1 MQSPASA
8 LEWQFKALTDIWTG
22 NLDRHG
28 NRLIPTGLIGSIRWW
43 LEILVRGLGGK
54 ACDPTSP
61 ERCPGH
67 NKKPTEPGHRCVVC
81 ELFGCTGW
89 ARKFRLMI
97 LDSQGNVIQ
106 GQIRANTEFTL
117 RFIPLRPIRD
127 EEWCL
132 LDLTLRLIADYGAIG
147 GKTVLKPSDEWG
159 LADLGAED
167 FEEQN
172 AQVRVR
178 HARQSLPLREGDII
192 KEVGNRDIYTLSDLQ
207 SELLGKQHG
216 ERIEVTV
223 LRGEQGSWIE
233 KQMECWIGKRHHQ
246 DFGLISYEQGP
257 PHWKC
262 EKSCEHLKNY
272 VAQPQWRKAPHTYDE
287 QGCRHDFS
295 WASLENFW
303 CVKGRYLA
311 RQDADK
317 STFNAVIGRK
327 QPKNEAQEL
336 EQDND
341 INRWLAGRQQESKKV
356 FSFKHPEEGG
366 RTFGFVKPPTVD
378 FEKIKTRLGNVWTG
392 FNSNNEFKDGR
403 VILDELCRQK
413 DSPHGG
419 TP

>member
-1 MQSPASA
+1 M
-8 LEWQFKALTDIWTG
+8 EWKFKALTDIWTG
-22 NLDRHG
+22 DIEG
-28 NRLIPTGLIGSIRWW
+28 KYERLIPTGLMGSIRWW
-43 LEILVRGLGGK
+43 FEVLVRGLGGK

-61 ERCPGH
+61 ERCPDH

-97 LDSQGNVIQ
+97 LDSRGNVIQ
-106 GQIRANTEFTL
+106 GQIKANTEFTL

-132 LDLTLRLIADYGAIG
+132 LDMTLRLIANYGAIG
-147 GKTVLKPSDEWG
+147 GKTVFKPSDEPG
-159 LADLGAED
+159 R
-167 FEEQN
+167 QN
-172 AQVRVR
+172 AF
-178 HARQSLPLREGDII
+178 
-192 KEVGNRDIYTLSDLQ
+192 
-207 SELLGKQHG
+207 
-216 ERIEVTV
+216 
-223 LRGEQGSWIE
+223 
-233 KQMECWIGKRHHQ
+233 HHM
-246 DFGLISYEQGP
+246 DFGLIDYISGSSVCCS
-257 PHWKC
+257 K
-262 EKSCEHLKNY
+262 EKLAVLKYY
-272 VAQPQWRKAPHTYDE
+272 VDPKQWRHDFSDAP
-287 QGCRHDFS
+287 FS
-295 WASLENFW
+295 WASLQNFW
-303 CVKGRYLA
+303 CVKGRHLA
-311 RQDADK
+311 RKNANE
-317 STFNAVIGRK
+317 STFNKVIGRK
-327 QPKNEAQEL
+327 QPKNKAQEL

-356 FSFKHPEEGG
+356 FSFKHPEEGR